1 MLQDGYEALQSV
13 DLAVA
18 LAHCSFYRDSRRLN
32 AEFEILAA
40 ELIGQ
45 FIHLRFTN
53 HGASFWFVV
62 PVKGRPNN
70 YYRMRQ

>member
-1 MLQDGYEALQSV
+1 
-13 DLAVA
+13 VA
-18 LAHCSFYRDSRRLN
+18 LAHCSFYRDGSRLN
-32 AEFEILAA
+32 TEFEILAA

-62 PVKGRPNN
+62 PVK
-70 YYRMRQ
+70 